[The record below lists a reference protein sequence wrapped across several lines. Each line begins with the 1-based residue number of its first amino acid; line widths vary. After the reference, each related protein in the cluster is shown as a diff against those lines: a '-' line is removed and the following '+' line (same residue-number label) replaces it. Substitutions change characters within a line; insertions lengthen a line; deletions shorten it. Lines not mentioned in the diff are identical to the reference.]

1 MASLA
6 TTHASLVV
14 VLRNL
19 TRRPD
24 TAFSD
29 PSKALI
35 DDQLDQAQRG
45 LPRLELTHPMGGSG
59 AIAWGQPI
67 SAAHSPKPAHRLPT
81 ACLPHHWRFR
91 AVNSP

>member
-6 TTHASLVV
+6 TTHVSLVV

-19 TRRPD
+19 IRRPD

-45 LPRLELTHPMGGSG
+45 LPRLELTHPVGGSG
-59 AIAWGQPI
+59 ANAAPGHARAMIAPYIPLGT
-67 SAAHSPKPAHRLPT
+67 ST
-81 ACLPHHWRFR
+81 ACICPGT
-91 AVNSP
+91 V